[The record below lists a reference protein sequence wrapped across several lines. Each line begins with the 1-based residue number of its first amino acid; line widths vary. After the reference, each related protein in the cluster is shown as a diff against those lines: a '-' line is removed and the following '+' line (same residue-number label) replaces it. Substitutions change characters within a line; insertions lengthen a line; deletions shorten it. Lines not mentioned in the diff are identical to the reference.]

1 MAGPRDLLLILSI
14 AILREDGEALVRSW
28 SFTYH
33 TNMADE
39 FFLSVQI
46 EVLAEGGFLATS
58 KDLPGSLPVGT
69 LREIIKQ
76 TGSR

>member
-1 MAGPRDLLLILSI
+1 
-14 AILREDGEALVRSW
+14 
-28 SFTYH
+28 
-33 TNMADE
+33 MADE